1 MSILGIF
8 VAYIFVSN
16 VVLTRFLGLCPYFG
30 VSKDLGSAVGMGAA
44 VTFVLSLASLASSAL
59 YALVLVPLG
68 LEFLKLLSFIFVIA
82 VLVQFVEL
90 LMQKF
95 SPALHQVLGV
105 YLPLITTNCAVLGVA
120 LWNVDEYNIAQS
132 TLAGFAAGL
141 GFTLVLVLMAGIRLR
156 LQLERVPRFLRG
168 APIAFISAGL
178 MALGFYAF
186 DWSLLENLG
195 LR

>member
-1 MSILGIF
+1 MSSLGIVF
-8 VAYIFVSN
+8 AYIFVSN

-44 VTFVLSLASLASSAL
+44 VTFVLSLTSLVSSAL
-59 YALVLVPLG
+59 YHLLLVPLG

-82 VLVQFVEL
+82 SLVQFVEL
-90 LMQKF
+90 LIERF
-95 SPALHQVLGV
+95 SPALYQVLGV
-105 YLPLITTNCAVLGVA
+105 YLPLITTNCAVLGTV
-120 LWNVDEYNIAQS
+120 LWNIEQYTIAQS
-132 TLAGFAAGL
+132 TLAGFSTGL

-156 LQLERVPRFLRG
+156 LHLERVPRFLRG

-186 DWSLLENLG
+186 DTSLLVNLG
-195 LR
+195 LH

>member
-1 MSILGIF
+1 MSSLGIVF
-8 VAYIFVSN
+8 AYIFVSN

-44 VTFVLSLASLASSAL
+44 VTFVLSLTSLVSSAL
-59 YALVLVPLG
+59 YHLLLVPLG

-82 VLVQFVEL
+82 SLVQFVEL
-90 LMQKF
+90 LIERF
-95 SPALHQVLGV
+95 SPALYQVLGV
-105 YLPLITTNCAVLGVA
+105 YLPLITTNCAVFGTV
-120 LWNVDEYNIAQS
+120 LWNIEQYTIAQS
-132 TLAGFAAGL
+132 TLAGFSTGL

-186 DWSLLENLG
+186 DTSLLANLG
-195 LR
+195 LY

>member
-1 MSILGIF
+1 MSSLGIVF
-8 VAYIFVSN
+8 AYIFVSN

-44 VTFVLSLASLASSAL
+44 VTFVLSLTSLVSSAL
-59 YALVLVPLG
+59 YHLLLVPLG

-82 VLVQFVEL
+82 SLVQFVEL
-90 LMQKF
+90 LIERF
-95 SPALHQVLGV
+95 SPALYQVLGV
-105 YLPLITTNCAVLGVA
+105 YLPLITTNCAVLGTV
-120 LWNVDEYNIAQS
+120 LWNIEQYTIAQS
-132 TLAGFAAGL
+132 TLAGFSTGL

-186 DWSLLENLG
+186 DTSLLVNLG
-195 LR
+195 LH

>member
-59 YALVLVPLG
+59 YTLVLVPLG